1 MMRTRGGFTLLEIMV
16 TLVIVAMFSS
26 AVYAMF
32 LRAVVDTRTVQ
43 ETTAA
48 GRLCQSILNLIERDL
63 AGCLPASEELPHFTG
78 GLPAGGAAGLLAEHK
93 HGNDA
98 GGEEDHRRE
107 GQSPVQDA
115 QGSEHAQGGHRLLDE
130 VGAGDAII
138 TGRGQ
143 SHGIVN
149 EGDEAFEAI
158 AREMHEMTGGQN
170 EEWPKV
176 VTMGLSPSFLQRTVM
191 GMSLPRAAR
200 GKTLICLFQRGAAD
214 VAYRHGAEAR
224 PGPPGTARLP

>member
-78 GLPAGGAAGLLAEHK
+78 GLDAGGAAELEFLTAVDARAAEAAAADLVRVAYVTRP
-93 HGNDA
+93 GEDAEDVRALYRRETCDTA
-98 GGEEDHRRE
+98 GGTGERW
-107 GQSPVQDA
+107 V
-115 QGSEHAQGGHRLLDE
+115 LLDRSVKE
-130 VGAGDAII
+130 FALEYYDGTGWRDAW
-138 TGRGQ
+138 
-143 SHGIVN
+143 S
-149 EGDEAFEAI
+149 EPAA
-158 AREMHEMTGGQN
+158 
-170 EEWPKV
+170 
-176 VTMGLSPSFLQRTVM
+176 
-191 GMSLPRAAR
+191 PRAVR
-200 GKTLICLFQRGAAD
+200 VTLVLRRRLQL
-214 VAYRHGAEAR
+214 GAEAPAEDTDFR
-224 PGPPGTARLP
+224 ASAVVVIPAGA